1 MGKPVG
7 MYNPLL
13 VTSHGTVRWLAPI
26 ILKSSCKLSVRY
38 FPFDE
43 QFCRLKFAS
52 WTYSKSR
59 LLLHPE
65 ETEIL
70 QNYTGKIEG
79 ESERIILL
87 CICFSCFKFVSSIS

>member
-7 MYNPLL
+7 MKNPLL
-13 VTSHGTVRWLAPI
+13 VTSHGTVRWLVPV
-26 ILKSSCKLSVRY
+26 ILKSSCKLNVHY

-52 WTYSKSR
+52 WTYSSSTMHLK
-59 LLLHPE
+59 PE

-70 QNYTGKIEG
+70 QNYTGKKVT
-79 ESERIILL
+79 RIQRKRVQRG
-87 CICFSCFKFVSSIS
+87 CEKVCDKY